1 MDDFSLF
8 VLIVLCITIGTF
20 LGTFLIWYFIP
31 KTMKDKL
38 KRLDDFMNETK
49 QNEVELVK
57 YHNVVIKYGIQINKY
72 LIEVINN
79 NIGKIIDEKVVE
91 DINFKFVEINNN
103 KEKEAQK
110 YLSNMNQRFKKLV
123 EKVEEEENA

>member
-1 MDDFSLF
+1 
-8 VLIVLCITIGTF
+8 
-20 LGTFLIWYFIP
+20 
-31 KTMKDKL
+31 MKDKL
-38 KRLDDFMNETK
+38 KRLDNFMNETK
-49 QNEVELVK
+49 QNEVELIK

-72 LIEVINN
+72 LVEVINN
-79 NIGKIIDEKVVE
+79 NLGKTIDEKVVE

-123 EKVEEEENA
+123 EKVEEEENS